1 MRFSKAIMLILVF
14 TGLVGCDTKS
24 PPIKKPILDSSEILI
39 KERIEVMEK
48 IIEPLAKL
56 PSEILDAHYT
66 ESKIGDGRLGPSDF
80 FFYASI
86 KVSKGDAKK
95 WSKNLKKPYNGVTKF
110 FSPEIPKEWWLTKEK
125 FMKLRLYETKTYFGR
140 YNGWM
145 AIDDANGLI
154 YVHTFTQ

>member
-1 MRFSKAIMLILVF
+1 MRFPKAIMLILVF
-14 TGLVGCDTKS
+14 TGLVGCNTK
-24 PPIKKPILDSSEILI
+24 KKIFYDSSEILI
-39 KERIEVMEK
+39 KERVEVMEK

-86 KVSKGDAKK
+86 KVSKVDAKK
-95 WSKNLKKPYNGVTKF
+95 WSKNLKKPYNGVTQF
-110 FSPEIPKEWWLTKEK
+110 SSPEIPKEWWLTKEK

>member
-1 MRFSKAIMLILVF
+1 MRFPKAIMLILVF
-14 TGLVGCDTKS
+14 TGLVGCNTK
-24 PPIKKPILDSSEILI
+24 KKIFYDSSEILI
-39 KERIEVMEK
+39 KERVEVMEK

-56 PSEILDAHYT
+56 PLEILDAHYI

-86 KVSKGDAKK
+86 KVSKVDAKK
-95 WSKNLKKPYNGVTKF
+95 WSKNLKKPYNGVTQF
-110 FSPEIPKEWWLTKEK
+110 SSPEIPKEWWLTKEK

-140 YNGWM
+140 YSGWM
-145 AIDDANGLI
+145 AIDDANGMI